1 MRGKGWCWQG
11 CKGEAGRQSC
21 PFLLASKHTPS
32 GVPSYSRF
40 FPTELLPSL
49 LNPEEP
55 CASKTVSYNTR
66 FGKSQLRTKMSPKAK
81 PGKPELRSK
90 TLRCRGD
97 EHPRVLLI
105 LCKPRHPAPPQPE
118 PCPPTA
124 PCSVAL
130 SHFIPCPLPSLRQRT
145 RGAPRSS
152 PPVPTALPETGAP
165 TAAAAA
171 HRQRWP
177 APGRPASQCC
187 QERCCPCPPA
197 TCGVTSSGRCPKS

>member
-1 MRGKGWCWQG
+1 M
-11 CKGEAGRQSC
+11 
-21 PFLLASKHTPS
+21 PS
-32 GVPSYSRF
+32 DSRF

-55 CASKTVSYNTR
+55 CASKTVPYNTR
-66 FGKSQLRTKMSPKAK
+66 CGKSQLRTKMSPKVK

-105 LCKPRHPAPPQPE
+105 LCKPRHP
-118 PCPPTA
+118 CPPTA

-130 SHFIPCPLPSLRQRT
+130 SHFIPCPLSSLRQRT

-152 PPVPTALPETGAP
+152 PPIPAALPETGAP

-171 HRQRWP
+171 HCQCWLS
-177 APGRPASQCC
+177 PGHPASQCC
-187 QERCCPCPPA
+187 QERCCPCPSA
-197 TCGVTSSGRCPKS
+197 TRDVTSTGRCSKS